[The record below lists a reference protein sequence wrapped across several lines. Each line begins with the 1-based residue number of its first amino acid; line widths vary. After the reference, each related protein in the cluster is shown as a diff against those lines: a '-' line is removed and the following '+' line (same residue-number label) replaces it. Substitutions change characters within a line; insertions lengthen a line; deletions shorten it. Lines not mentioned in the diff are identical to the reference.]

1 VKAASHLSF
10 LPTGRGEKTGTAAA
24 FSDEVGAPV
33 GDVVLCQ
40 GGKEEGA
47 QAQLYLD
54 KKAAWGVLGAPLTV
68 ECVTMAEVVE
78 ALG

>member
-24 FSDEVGAPV
+24 FSDEV

-68 ECVTMAEVVE
+68 ECVTTAEVVE
-78 ALG
+78 APG